1 MATYDRYGA
10 SRKKK
15 KTNAMFA
22 PLIFIL
28 VVVLLVFLV
37 GIFFRVQ
44 NIQVIG
50 ASYYSGEEIIEAS
63 GVEIGDNLFFINGF
77 SASSSILSK
86 LPFVDAASLE
96 REFPN
101 TITISVME
109 SSAVAYVDWQEQ
121 RWMLTST
128 GKLLGSADEA
138 ELAGLVHVKN
148 LTPLSPVTGEPMTVA
163 EEDSLKLSY
172 MLDLLSSLQANGLV
186 GSVSELDLLNVSN
199 AQIKYTD
206 RFTVKLGSN
215 TDIDYKLRMMLA
227 AVKQLDPTETSLL
240 DISDGSTVYVSP
252 D

>member
-15 KTNAMFA
+15 KTSAFHA
-22 PLIFIL
+22 PLIFLL
-28 VVVLLVFLV
+28 VVILLVFFV

-44 NIQVIG
+44 NIEVIG
-50 ASYYSGEEIIEAS
+50 ASYYTAQEIAEAS
-63 GVEIGDNLFFINGF
+63 GVETGDNLFFINGF
-77 SASSSILSK
+77 SASSSILSR

-96 REFPN
+96 RSLPN
-101 TITISVME
+101 TVTIYVTESV
-109 SSAVAYVDWQEQ
+109 AVAYVDWQEQ
-121 RWMLTST
+121 QWMLTAT
-128 GKLLGSADEA
+128 GKLLGSAEEA
-138 ELAGLVHVKN
+138 ELAGLVHVRN
-148 LTPLSPVTGEPMTVA
+148 ITPLSPVTGETMTVG
-163 EEDSLKLSY
+163 EEESLKLRY
-172 MLDLLSSLQANGLV
+172 MLDLLASLQSNGLV
-186 GSVSELDLLNVSN
+186 GSVSEMDLQNPSN

-206 RFTVKLGSN
+206 RYTVKLGSN